1 MNTRTTLIAVALTS
15 LMAGAHA
22 DPHHRR
28 NVCDDCGK
36 VTGVRVTEQDGKGGA
51 TGVIVG
57 GLAGGLLGNQ
67 VGSGTGRQLATV
79 AGAVGGAYAGKHIEG
94 KMNKVKTWTVTVRYE
109 NGRTGTFHF
118 RDDPHMHKGDR
129 VRREGPTI
137 VRG

>member
-1 MNTRTTLIAVALTS
+1 MNTRATLLAVALTT
-15 LMAGAHA
+15 LAAGAHA
-22 DPHHRR
+22 DPKHRR
-28 NVCDDCGK
+28 HVCDDCGH

-67 VGSGTGRQLATV
+67 VGKGTGRDLATV

-94 KMNKVKTWTVTVRYE
+94 KMKTVKTWVVTVRYE

-118 RDDPHMHKGDR
+118 RDDPHFRNGER
-129 VRREGPTI
+129 VHREGGTI